1 VALVGS
7 RRVASRR
14 LADLSVVLGR
24 WFSSCGLGE
33 RTDRLVPFGWRSI
46 VTHTMTDEP
55 TGNDTLSWNAPSSRL
70 RTLRH
75 WEVAAGTIGLLLIAA
90 VSSLAAGSS
99 SAALSSAVCL
109 IIAGAFA
116 DAVAGRRVRA
126 WGYAE
131 RAEDLLVRRG
141 VMFRRMSVIPYG
153 RMQYVEVTAGPFER
167 AFGLAT
173 VQMHTAAAASDA
185 RIPGL
190 ASQEAAR
197 LRDQLTELGETH
209 AMGL

>member
-1 VALVGS
+1 MQIDEDGSEQALDWSSPSPRLRVLRRYEVAGTTLAALVLAAGIAIAVGTATAAVVAVVCVILVGS
-7 RRVASRR
+7 I
-14 LADLSVVLGR
+14 ADV
-24 WFSSCGLGE
+24 
-33 RTDRLVPFGWRSI
+33 
-46 VTHTMTDEP
+46 
-55 TGNDTLSWNAPSSRL
+55 
-70 RTLRH
+70 
-75 WEVAAGTIGLLLIAA
+75 
-90 VSSLAAGSS
+90 
-99 SAALSSAVCL
+99 
-109 IIAGAFA
+109 
-116 DAVAGRRVRA
+116 VAGRRVGA
-126 WGYAE
+126 WSYTE

-190 ASQEAAR
+190 PTTEAAR
-197 LRDQLTELGETH
+197 LRDQLTSLGESH

>member
-1 VALVGS
+1 MESDTDLDERAL
-7 RRVASRR
+7 
-14 LADLSVVLGR
+14 D
-24 WFSSCGLGE
+24 
-33 RTDRLVPFGWRSI
+33 
-46 VTHTMTDEP
+46 
-55 TGNDTLSWNAPSSRL
+55 WNAPSPRL
-70 RTLRH
+70 RVLRRYEVTGTTL
-75 WEVAAGTIGLLLIAA
+75 AALILAVGIAIAVGATTAAA
-90 VSSLAAGSS
+90 VAVLCVILAGS
-99 SAALSSAVCL
+99 
-109 IIAGAFA
+109 IA
-116 DAVAGRRVRA
+116 DVVAGRRVQA

-190 ASQEAAR
+190 PAVEAAR
-197 LRDQLTELGETH
+197 LRDQLTSLGESH